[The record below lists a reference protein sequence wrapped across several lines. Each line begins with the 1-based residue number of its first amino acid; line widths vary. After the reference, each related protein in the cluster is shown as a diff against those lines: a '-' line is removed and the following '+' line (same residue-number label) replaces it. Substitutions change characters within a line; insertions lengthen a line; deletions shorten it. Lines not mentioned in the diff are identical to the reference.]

1 MQQCGT
7 IEDNH
12 DDDDDDDIFYNRI
25 RGGLS
30 LKSNG
35 HIIASCK
42 CSWIRWDVSIFSFL
56 CMEFGMGAK
65 LDVLCVPIACA
76 EEEEQKS
83 PDECVFTF
91 GEIDSGKG
99 G

>member
-1 MQQCGT
+1 
-7 IEDNH
+7 
-12 DDDDDDDIFYNRI
+12 
-25 RGGLS
+25 
-30 LKSNG
+30 
-35 HIIASCK
+35 
-42 CSWIRWDVSIFSFL
+42 
-56 CMEFGMGAK
+56 MEFGMGAK